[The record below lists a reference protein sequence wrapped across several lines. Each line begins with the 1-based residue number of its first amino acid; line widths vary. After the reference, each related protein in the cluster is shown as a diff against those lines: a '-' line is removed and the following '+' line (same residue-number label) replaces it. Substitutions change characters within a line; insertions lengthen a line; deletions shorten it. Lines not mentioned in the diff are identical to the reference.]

1 MTFRVRLTDEARDD
15 LRRLFRFL
23 AARDDSAA
31 ERAIEAIERGFGF
44 LEHSPF
50 SCRKA
55 GESALVRELVI
66 PFGGAGYVALFS
78 IDDERTVTVASI
90 RHQREDDYH

>member
-31 ERAIEAIERGFGF
+31 QRAIEATGRGFGF

-78 IDDERTVTVASI
+78 IADERTVTIASI
-90 RHQREDDYH
+90 RHQREDDHH

>member
-1 MTFRVRLTDEARDD
+1 MTFRIRLTDEARDD

-23 AARDDSAA
+23 AARHDSAA
-31 ERAIEAIERGFGF
+31 ERAIEAIARGFGF
-44 LEHSPF
+44 LAHSPF

-66 PFGGAGYVALFS
+66 QFDGAGYVALFS
-78 IDDERTVTVASI
+78 IDDERTVTIASI

>member
-23 AARDDSAA
+23 AARDDCAA
-31 ERAIEAIERGFGF
+31 EPAIEAIGRGFGF
-44 LEHSPF
+44 LEHSAF

-55 GESALVRELVI
+55 GESALVRELLI
-66 PFGGAGYVALFS
+66 SFGGAGYVALFS
-78 IDDERTVTVASI
+78 IDGDRTVTVASI